1 MDISKVLPFVL
12 GHLILGKKPEVMPF
26 VLRHLINTEE
36 ARGYAICF
44 GIFDKH
50 GRSQRRKKPKVMPFV
65 LIIENQNGS
74 ENFDGRS
81 NLKLKN
87 EIMDNLI
94 NTMINCNVF

>member
-1 MDISKVLPFVL
+1 MDITKVLPFVL
-12 GHLILGKKPEVMPF
+12 GHLIIRKKPEVMPF

-44 GIFDKH
+44 GKFDKH

-65 LIIENQNGS
+65 LIIENGS
-74 ENFDGRS
+74 ENFYGRS

-87 EIMDNLI
+87 EIMELFEKYNDRL
-94 NTMINCNVF
+94 